1 MTLIFLAGDV
11 TIVLVLVK
19 KEKTVQKYQSPSPK
33 VNRRLSPS
41 RAATVA
47 NLEVIE
53 LSFQLLDSA
62 MG

>member
-1 MTLIFLAGDV
+1 M

-19 KEKTVQKYQSPSPK
+19 KEKMVQKYQSPSPK
-33 VNRRLSPS
+33 ANHRLSPA
-41 RAATVA
+41 RAATIA

-53 LSFQLLDSA
+53 LGFKLLDST